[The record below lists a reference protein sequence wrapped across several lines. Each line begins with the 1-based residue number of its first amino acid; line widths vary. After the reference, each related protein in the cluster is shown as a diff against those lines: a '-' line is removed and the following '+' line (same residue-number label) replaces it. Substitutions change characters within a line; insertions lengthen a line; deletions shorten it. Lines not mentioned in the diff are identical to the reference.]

1 MPINARAK
9 GANGEREFAE
19 WLYKKGLVISLPQRN
34 LEQVR
39 RGGIDLVPDEHPF
52 AYEVKRVESF
62 NDTTL
67 NKWWMKACKDAR
79 KEKREPVVAYR
90 TNRSDWTF
98 LISVEKMLGLP
109 GGYAIVKSL
118 VFVRYAQKRIAGYGT

>member
-1 MPINARAK
+1 MKARAK
-9 GANGEREFAE
+9 GAAGEREFAE
-19 WLYKKGLVISLPQRN
+19 WLFRKGLVISPPLRN

-39 RGGIDLVPDEHPF
+39 KGGIDLIPDEHPF

-62 NDTTL
+62 TDTTL
-67 NKWWMKACKDAR
+67 NKWWMKAMADAK

-90 TNRSDWTF
+90 TNRSDWMF
-98 LISVEKMLGLP
+98 LISVERLLGLP